1 MAVSLNRWL
10 AGVSAGVCVSFSALA
25 SAAGPSAEQA
35 LKLVPVQKDVEID
48 RPAGDEV
55 AKCTIAVEKTGK
67 ATGWLVKDG
76 NGRTLRRFLDT
87 NADNVVDLWSYF
99 NDGFEV
105 YRDVDSDF
113 NGKADQCRWLGPGGT
128 RWGVDENEDGKVDRW
143 KQISAEEASYE
154 VVMAI
159 AHKDAA
165 RFGRLKLTADE
176 LAKLGLSE
184 ERAKQ
189 LKEQLDGLEKEFTE
203 MAGKQTLLDKKS
215 VWQRFDAVRPGVIP
229 VDKEGNTADI
239 KVYENVMTIAKTGD
253 QQAMVQIG
261 TLVESGPCWRVIDLP
276 KTLTGDETE
285 LGVTGFFFRGE
296 ANRATAANE
305 PSATQD
311 PKLQKLITEL
321 EKLDKAG
328 EGVAQTRKRIEL
340 LEQLVKATEAKED
353 KEQWIRQLADTI
365 GLSIH
370 TDPDSDGVDRLATLA
385 KELEGEK
392 TLSELRGHV
401 EFLWMMADYAQAISK
416 KDADFARLQTA
427 FLANLEK
434 FVKSYPEGADTAEAL
449 LQLGMAQELAGQ
461 DEEAQKWYTQ
471 AVKRFPD
478 SSPAKK
484 SAGAA
489 RRLASVGHRIRLSG
503 KTLAGQQ
510 LDLEKLGGRV
520 ILIDYWATWC
530 EPCKEDFEA
539 LKQLNAKYGRS
550 GFAIIG
556 VNLDATE
563 ADATNYLKQNRLP
576 WHHLYE
582 PGGLESRF
590 ANEMG
595 ILTLPTRLLID
606 ANGKVVNR
614 NIHASQ
620 IEDEIKKLLDPKGAA
635 EEKSPAGSGAPKR
648 RTASNPK
655 SGETE

>member
-10 AGVSAGVCVSFSALA
+10 AGISAGVCLSVAPWA

-48 RPAGDEV
+48 RPTGDEIG
-55 AKCTIAVEKTGK
+55 KCTIAVEKTGK
-67 ATGWLVKDG
+67 SSGWLVKDG
-76 NGRTLRRFLDT
+76 NGRILRRFLDT
-87 NADNVVDLWSYF
+87 NADNVVDLWCYY

-105 YRDVDSDF
+105 YRDVDSDQ
-113 NGKADQCRWLGPGGT
+113 NGKADQSRWLGPGGT
-128 RWGVDENEDGKVDRW
+128 RWGIDENEDGKIDRW

-154 VVMAI
+154 VVMAV
-159 AHKDAA
+159 ANKDAA
-165 RFGRLKLTADE
+165 RFNRLKLTSDE
-176 LAKLGLSE
+176 LGKLGLSE

-189 LKEQLDGLEKEFTE
+189 LKEQLEGLEKEFTE
-203 MAGKQTLLDKKS
+203 MAGTQTLLDKKT

-229 VDKEGNTADI
+229 ADREGGTADI
-239 KVYENVMTIAKTGD
+239 KVYENVMAIAKTGEK
-253 QQAMVQIG
+253 QTMVQIG
-261 TLVESGPCWRVIDLP
+261 TLVESGGCWRVIDLP
-276 KTLTGDETE
+276 KALTGDETE

-296 ANRATAANE
+296 ANKAVAGNE
-305 PSATQD
+305 PPASAD

-321 EKLDKAG
+321 EKLDKGG
-328 EGVAQTRKRIEL
+328 EGVAQTRRRIEL
-340 LEQLVKATEAKED
+340 LEQLMKETEAKDD

-370 TDPDSDGVDRLATLA
+370 TDPETDGVDRLARLA

-392 TLSELRGHV
+392 DFVELLGHV

-434 FVKSYPEGADTAEAL
+434 FVKSYPDGADTAEAL

-461 DEEAQKWYTQ
+461 DEEAKKWYSV

-478 SSPAKK
+478 ASPAKK
-484 SAGAA
+484 AAGAA
-489 RRLASVGHRIRLSG
+489 RRLDSVGHRIKLAG
-503 KTLAGQQ
+503 KTLGGQQ
-510 LDLEKLGGRV
+510 LDLDKLQGRV

-530 EPCKEDFEA
+530 EPCKEDFES
-539 LKQLNAKYGRS
+539 LKQLYAKYGRN
-550 GFAIIG
+550 GFAIVG
-556 VNLDATE
+556 VNLDSTE
-563 ADATNYLKQNRLP
+563 ADAVAYLKQNRLP
-576 WHHLYE
+576 WPHLYE
-582 PGGLESRF
+582 PGGLEGRF

-614 NIHASQ
+614 NIHATQ
-620 IEDEIKKLLDPKGAA
+620 IEDEVKKLIDPKGVADD
-635 EEKSPAGSGAPKR
+635 KSPAGPGAPKR
-648 RTASNPK
+648 RTASNAK
-655 SGETE
+655 SGEKE